1 MVVGR
6 GSRRQTVESCRGR
19 VAIPIVIL
27 ACCLVLS
34 FCSGKPAGQ
43 GAASPAPAASPA
55 ATPAPPAVPA
65 ETHAESAAG
74 STTGGRDSV
83 TGFAPE
89 NATGAVKGIPAPT
102 NTAPIVAVANYFTE
116 LPGIDQ
122 SSLTTRQKEKFLQRV
137 NSELCTCGCR
147 NDTLARCYV
156 NDARCPVVKG
166 MVQKVF
172 EESKA
177 VR

>member
-1 MVVGR
+1 
-6 GSRRQTVESCRGR
+6 VETCRGR
-19 VAIPIVIL
+19 VAIPILAL
-27 ACCLVLS
+27 ACSLALP
-34 FCSGKPAGQ
+34 FCSGKPAAESPASPSPSASP
-43 GAASPAPAASPA
+43 AAAPPAPAAPA
-55 ATPAPPAVPA
+55 DL
-65 ETHAESAAG
+65 HAEGAGDSAGA
-74 STTGGRDSV
+74 RDSG

-89 NATGAVKGIPAPT
+89 NATGAVKGVPAPT

-122 SSLTTRQKEKFLQRV
+122 SSLKPRQKEKFLQRV

-172 EESKA
+172 EESKNT
-177 VR
+177 R